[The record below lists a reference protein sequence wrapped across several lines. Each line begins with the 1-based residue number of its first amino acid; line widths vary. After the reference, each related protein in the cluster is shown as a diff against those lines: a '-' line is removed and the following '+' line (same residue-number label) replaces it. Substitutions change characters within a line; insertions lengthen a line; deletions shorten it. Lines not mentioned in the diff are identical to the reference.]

1 MTVDKTRRAYQ
12 SYATILELV
21 EKHGE
26 DVDPRLVLDA
36 LDDVTFA
43 YLGSS
48 ESMNMI
54 RTMLHAVKYGEL
66 DRDSRKELQNTVEYL
81 NEP

>member
-66 DRDSRKELQNTVEYL
+66 DRDSRKELQITVEYL